1 MIMIPT
7 WKTARIRPSST
18 CSSSP
23 APSAPPWK
31 IARVRPSS
39 SASFPSVPTAPPW
52 QTPQVRHPTLASS
65 PSLPSPPPVP
75 DSPSSSGFQCPGSPP
90 ANFQPPGSP
99 PVTFQSPKSPT
110 VSFPP
115 PQTGKGSAHVQRVL
129 PVIEYVQLFILI
141 VGNLRLT
148 FCILG
153 GSCGYT
159 AMTESS
165 VPWTPSFLVLRLI
178 FTSLFSRSK

>member
-1 MIMIPT
+1 MIPT

-39 SASFPSVPTAPPW
+39 SASFPSVPTVPPW
-52 QTPQVRHPTLASS
+52 QTPRVQHPTLASS
-65 PSLPSPPPVP
+65 PSLPSPPPFP
-75 DSPSSSGFQCPGSPP
+75 DSPSHSLGFQCPGSPP

-99 PVTFQSPKSPT
+99 PVIFQSPKSPT

-129 PVIEYVQLFILI
+129 PVIEYVHINCVQFTANILYFRGQLRLHRYDRVLSTLDSEFPGFAPHLHQFIL
-141 VGNLRLT
+141 
-148 FCILG
+148 
-153 GSCGYT
+153 
-159 AMTESS
+159 
-165 VPWTPSFLVLRLI
+165 
-178 FTSLFSRSK
+178 KK